1 MSAVP
6 ADPAISGR
14 SLRRGADAARATAGR
29 WPLAVAAL
37 VALPLVLVL
46 GALAQGAF
54 GGDAEVVSH
63 LFRHVVPGVV
73 VDTLVLVAGVALVAG
88 LLGTGLA
95 WLVSTY
101 DFPLRGFYAWALL
114 LPLAAPAYVLAFVAI
129 AALDYAGPVQ
139 GWLRTVVGPEL
150 RLPPIRSTGGV
161 ILVMGLALYPYVYLL
176 ARGAFATQG
185 RRALEVAQS
194 LGLSPRQA
202 FLRVQLPLARP
213 WIAGGIALVAMET
226 LADFGTVAVF
236 NYDTFTTAIYRA
248 WSGLYSLEAA
258 LQLAGLLVVLVAGAL
273 VVEQRARAAQRHTAL
288 GGPAADRRRLRGW
301 RAALATAAPATVL
314 TVALVLPLIA
324 LVSWS
329 ARHAA
334 RDLDADYFD
343 AAWRSLLLGL
353 MAAALVCA
361 LALALAYAV
370 RARPGAATRALARLA
385 TLGYALPGAVLAVG
399 VFVPVATLNNAF
411 EAVGA
416 RLGADWPFYLQ
427 GTFVVLLMAYA
438 ARFLAVG
445 HAPVEANLGRVT
457 RALDDSARLL
467 GASGLSLVAR
477 VHLPLLR
484 AGLLTAAALVFVDVM
499 KEMPITLMTRPFGWD
514 TLAVRVFELTSEGE
528 WTRAALPALAIVL
541 AGLVPVALIL
551 RRVDRAA

>member
-1 MSAVP
+1 MNHAQAGSTVP
-6 ADPAISGR
+6 VTR
-14 SLRRGADAARATAGR
+14 TAAER
-29 WPLAVAAL
+29 WPLAVAGL
-37 VALPLVLVL
+37 VALPLVVVL
-46 GALAQGAF
+46 GALAHGAL
-54 GGDAEVVSH
+54 GADPEIVSH
-63 LFRHVVPGVV
+63 LFLHVVPGVI
-73 VDTLVLVAGVALVAG
+73 VDTLVLVVGVSLVAG

-95 WLVSTY
+95 WLVSAH

-129 AALDYAGPVQ
+129 ATLDYAGPVQ
-139 GWLRTVVGPEL
+139 GWLRTVIGPDV

-194 LGLSPRQA
+194 LGLSPGQA

-213 WIAGGIALVAMET
+213 WIAGGVALVAMET

-258 LQLAGLLVVLVAGAL
+258 LQLAGLLLVLVAGAL

-288 GGPAADRRRLRGW
+288 GGPAAERRRLRGW
-301 RAALATAAPATVL
+301 RAALATAVPGTVL
-314 TVALVLPLIA
+314 AIALVLPLTA
-324 LVSWS
+324 LLIWA
-329 ARHAA
+329 ARHAG
-334 RDLDADYFD
+334 RDLDAGYLD
-343 AAWRSLLLGL
+343 AAWRSLLLGSIT
-353 MAAALVCA
+353 AALVCA
-361 LALALAYAV
+361 LAVALAYAV
-370 RARPGAATRALARLA
+370 RARPDAATGALARLA

-399 VFVPVATLNNAF
+399 VFVPVAMLNNALTSVA
-411 EAVGA
+411 EQTGTS
-416 RLGADWPFYLQ
+416 WPFYLQ

-445 HAPVEANLGRVT
+445 HSPVEANLGRIT

-467 GASGLSLVAR
+467 GASGFALVAR

-484 AGLLTAAALVFVDVM
+484 TGLLTAAALVFVDVM

-541 AGLVPVALIL
+541 SGLLPVALVL
-551 RRVDRAA
+551 RRADHAA